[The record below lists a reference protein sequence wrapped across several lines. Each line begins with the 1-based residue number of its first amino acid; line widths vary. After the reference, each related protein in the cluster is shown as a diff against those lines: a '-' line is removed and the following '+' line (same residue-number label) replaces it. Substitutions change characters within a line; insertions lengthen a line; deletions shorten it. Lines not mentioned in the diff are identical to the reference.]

1 MIIDL
6 ICEQFPHI
14 SREEILASLRT
25 IDVSKVKF
33 HRLDPDA
40 RQRANRGT
48 LA

>member
-14 SREEILASLRT
+14 SRDEILASLRA

-33 HRLDPDA
+33 HRQDPDA
-40 RQRANRGT
+40 RRLTLRGIP
-48 LA
+48 A